1 MRDAVIDQ
9 TMTDMTDATDTRDQ
23 SMPGSDPYAA
33 RTMDALRRIVRALR
47 VSTHLSE
54 RDLGVSAAQLFVLR
68 QLALAPRQ
76 SVGELATRTRT
87 SQGSV
92 SEVVSRLV
100 ARGLVERNTAESDRR
115 RAELSP
121 TQEGHAVLARASET
135 VQERLLAGLARMS
148 DTDRRT
154 LADGMDAWLAS
165 AGLAEIPATMFFEPA
180 DGDS

>member
-1 MRDAVIDQ
+1 MSRAPDIAPDSI
-9 TMTDMTDATDTRDQ
+9 
-23 SMPGSDPYAA
+23 PGPPADLEAA
-33 RTMDALRRIVRALR
+33 RVMDALRRVVRALR
-47 VSTHLSE
+47 VSTHASE

-100 ARGLVERNTAESDRR
+100 AHGFVERHTAESDRR

-121 TQEGHAVLARASET
+121 TAEGRAVLARASET
-135 VQERLLAGLARMS
+135 IQERLLAGLARMS
-148 DTDRRT
+148 EEQRRA
-154 LADGMDAWLAS
+154 LAAGMDEWLAS
-165 AGLAEIPATMFFEPA
+165 AGLGEVPATMFFEPTE
-180 DGDS
+180 